1 MAERDTAAPRIAQAV
16 DQAKELTSTVEGA
29 ASLRKQHEADFAAID
44 AKLVEAARGVAA
56 MQAERSQLLSMTG
69 SVDALKRE
77 VGAPSPRRN
86 RHVTAT

>member
-1 MAERDTAAPRIAQAV
+1 MKD
-16 DQAKELTSTVEGA
+16 LSTSVEGT

-56 MQAERSQLLSMTG
+56 MQAERAQLLSMTG

-77 VGAPSPRRN
+77 V
-86 RHVTAT
+86 